1 MKRAVTNSFKSCPKD
16 ETDLKTKNMK
26 SLYTLIALVLTT
38 SLFAGQNGVD
48 PTKKSLEK
56 WERTLSVQTTA
67 PEIQTQ
73 QDVVYVSF
81 EIGMDGSTEKVE
93 VESSLNEDLDQKA
106 IEVVKGMPKEHLYEN
121 GFIEGTRFIIP
132 VKFSIQ

>member
-1 MKRAVTNSFKSCPKD
+1 
-16 ETDLKTKNMK
+16 MK

>member
-1 MKRAVTNSFKSCPKD
+1 MKGAVTYSFKSCPKY
-16 ETDLKTKNMK
+16 ETDLKTKHMK
-26 SLYTLIALVLTT
+26 SLYTLIAIVLTT

-48 PTKKSLEK
+48 PTKKSLQK

-81 EIGMDGSTEKVE
+81 EIGMDGSTE
-93 VESSLNEDLDQKA
+93 
-106 IEVVKGMPKEHLYEN
+106 
-121 GFIEGTRFIIP
+121 T
-132 VKFSIQ
+132 